1 MSHAP
6 ETVADR
12 PAPGHPGVTATWTSS
27 AKTGVGTA
35 LGDTSRVSFTISHG
49 ILNEIYFPR
58 IDEACTRDCGLIV
71 TDGEK
76 YFSEEKRDTDSTV
89 TPLQDGVPGYLVV
102 NTSRDGRYV
111 LEKRIIADPRRD
123 VVLQRITFR
132 PAEADRG
139 TLRLFVLLAPHLVNA
154 GANNTAS
161 IEIIKGWTLPFANGR
176 GLALSLAA
184 SRPFKALSVGFVGES
199 DGYAVL
205 KAQGHLGE
213 GYTRAESGTVALCGE
228 LDVATTDEQVLA
240 IGFGR
245 NHYEAANRARASL
258 MDGYDGA
265 ERRFVSDWTDWQ
277 RALLPLDAP
286 EHRDGINAYR
296 ISTAVLRTHE
306 ARPFGGGMIASLSI
320 PWGASKGDDD
330 LGGYHLVWPRDLV
343 ESALGLLAAG
353 AADEV
358 LRVLNY
364 LQVTQEPDGHWPQ
377 NMWLD
382 GEAYW
387 PGIQLDE
394 AAFPILLVDQAYWE
408 GVFGRDQ
415 LERYWPMVRHAAR
428 FVVLN
433 GPVTGQDRWEEDAGF
448 STFTLAVEVAALVVA
463 ADIATTLGHAE
474 DAAYLLETADLWNAS
489 IERWCYAQGT
499 AISRAAGV
507 EGYYVRIS
515 PETSGPCSPLNG
527 TIAIKNRD
535 GGDKLVPA
543 WSIVSPD
550 ALALVRFGLRA
561 ADDPRIRNTVAVI
574 DHMLK
579 VELPQGPLWR
589 RYNEDGYGERQDGAP
604 FDGAGIGRAWPLMAS
619 ERAHYEL
626 ARGDVAEARRLLAT
640 VEASTSAG
648 GLMPEQVW
656 DSTDIPERE
665 LTFGKPSGSAMPL
678 VWAHAEHVKLIRS
691 LRDGKVFDCPPQV
704 ARRYVQEKTTSDLA
718 VWRFS
723 TQASQIAPGKRLR
736 IETLAPAR
744 LHWSLDGWATT
755 RDSDTRQT
763 SFGVHVV
770 DLPTGDLPV
779 GETVVFTFFWPDDAR
794 WEGKNF
800 EIAIVEPLSHG

>member
-1 MSHAP
+1 MSQP
-6 ETVADR
+6 TGTDDR
-12 PAPGHPGVTATWTSS
+12 IAPGQPGVAPTWTSS

-49 ILNEIYFPR
+49 ILNEIYYPR

-71 TDGEK
+71 TDGAG
-76 YFSEEKRDTDSTV
+76 YLSEEKRDADSII
-89 TPLQDGVPGYLVV
+89 TPLQDGVPGYHVV

-111 LEKRIIADPRRD
+111 IEKRIIADPQRD
-123 VVLQRITFR
+123 VVLQKLTFR
-132 PAEADRG
+132 PADADHGR
-139 TLRLFVLLAPHLVNA
+139 LRVFVLLAPHLVNA
-154 GANNTAS
+154 GANNTAWV
-161 IEIIKGWTLPFANGR
+161 ETIKGWTLPFASGR
-176 GLALSLAA
+176 GLALGIAG
-184 SRPFKALSVGFVGES
+184 SRPFKALSVGFVGQS
-199 DGYAVL
+199 DGYTML

-213 GYTRAESGTVALCGE
+213 GYTRAVDGTVALCGE
-228 LDVATTDEQVLA
+228 LDFDASDTIVLA

-245 NHYEAANRARASL
+245 NEYEAGNRARASL
-258 MDGYDGA
+258 MDGFETA
-265 ERRFVSDWTDWQ
+265 ERRFVSDWTEWQ
-277 RALLPLDAP
+277 HALLPLDPP
-286 EHRDGINAYR
+286 ERRDGINGYR
-296 ISTAVLRTHE
+296 VSTAVLRTHE
-306 ARPFGGGMIASLSI
+306 SRPFGGGMIASLSI

-353 AADEV
+353 AIDEV
-358 LRVLNY
+358 GRVLNY

-394 AAFPILLVDQAYWE
+394 TAFPILLVDQVCRE
-408 GVFGRDQ
+408 GVFGPEYLD
-415 LERYWPMVRHAAR
+415 RYWPMVRNAAR
-428 FVVLN
+428 FLVLN

-448 STFTLAVEVAALVVA
+448 SPFTLAVEVAGLVVA
-463 ADIATTLGHAE
+463 ADIATTLGHHE
-474 DAAYLLETADLWNAS
+474 DAVYLLETADLWNAS
-489 IERWCYAQGT
+489 IERWCYAENTDLSRSQGVT
-499 AISRAAGV
+499 
-507 EGYYVRIS
+507 GYYVRIS

-527 TIAIKNRD
+527 TIVIKNRE
-535 GGDKLVPA
+535 GGDKVVPA

-574 DHMLK
+574 DHLLK

-589 RYNEDGYGERQDGAP
+589 RYNEDGYGENADGSP
-604 FDGAGIGRAWPLMAS
+604 FHLTGIGRAWPLLAA

-626 ARGDVAEARRLLAT
+626 ARGDVEEARRLLAT

-648 GLMPEQVW
+648 GLIPEQIW
-656 DSTDIPERE
+656 ESDDIPERD
-665 LTFGKPSGSAMPL
+665 LIRGKPSGSAMPL

-691 LRDGKVFDCPPQV
+691 LRDNAVFDRPPQV
-704 ARRYVQEKTTSDLA
+704 FRRYVEGRASSDLA

-723 TQASQIAPGKRLR
+723 TRASEMPPGKRLR

-744 LHWSLDGWATT
+744 LHWSLDDWATT
-755 RDSDTRQT
+755 QDNDTRAT

-770 DLPTGDLPV
+770 DLPTGDLLE
-779 GETVVFTFFWPDDAR
+779 GQTVVFTFFWPGATR
-794 WEGKNF
+794 WEGQDF
-800 EIAIVEPLSHG
+800 GVTVVDPARRGC